1 MGHCD
6 SLICNM
12 GKYLIKNYCWLQDYF
27 QGIAKIVSLF
37 HFQGFDKKK
46 LILPRI
52 IISFHQNTSPTF
64 KRPKKQ
70 VNSLLY
76 VKVQCKS
83 KKNFN

>member
-52 IISFHQNTSPTF
+52 IISFH
-64 KRPKKQ
+64 
-70 VNSLLY
+70 
-76 VKVQCKS
+76 
-83 KKNFN
+83 